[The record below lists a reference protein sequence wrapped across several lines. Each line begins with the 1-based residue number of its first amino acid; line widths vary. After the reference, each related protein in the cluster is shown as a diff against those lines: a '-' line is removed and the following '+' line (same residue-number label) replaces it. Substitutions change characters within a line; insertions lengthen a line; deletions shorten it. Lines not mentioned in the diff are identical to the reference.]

1 MKKPIASPNME
12 ESFIY
17 EGKFKVYKYYG
28 DEQSRKILYYD
39 TLSQALSAAT
49 DAEHYEIEIMNVN
62 IAAAILKDML
72 IRSNRIGSDEIYEI
86 RNAINLLNKI
96 NLE

>member
-1 MKKPIASPNME
+1 MKKPIASHNME

-28 DEQSRKILYYD
+28 AVEPNKILYYN
-39 TLSQALSAAT
+39 TLSEALSDT
-49 DAEHYEIEIMNVN
+49 KYLKHYEIEIMNVK
-62 IAAAILKDML
+62 IASAILKDML
-72 IRSNRIGSDEIYEI
+72 SWSNRIGSDEIFEI